1 MTERHYGKRR
11 INEGNILSGHNYLLY
26 PGESLFLR
34 RFMKIYTTLQR
45 GRYHPINCEDY
56 LFYDNINPHTFVA
69 AVMDGSTMG
78 RDSHLISTLTGK
90 LLRKIVKAKSYADLR
105 SLVNVSAEEHL
116 ADIARQLF
124 QELNLIRNQVQ
135 LERYELM
142 TTLILL
148 VYDQKIDKAVLL
160 IVGDGAICINGN
172 ISIFDQDN
180 KPDYIGYHLAEHFD
194 SWYQRQYRLTF
205 QNIRDISI
213 STDGVASFTPIKP
226 VVAEL
231 DPIRFLL
238 VDQEKSETDEMLN
251 MKCKALEHQFN
262 MRATDDVAIV
272 RFIR

>member
-1 MTERHYGKRR
+1 
-11 INEGNILSGHNYLLY
+11 
-26 PGESLFLR
+26 
-34 RFMKIYTTLQR
+34 MKIYTTLQR

-56 LFYDNINPHTFVA
+56 FFHDNINPHTFVA

-105 SLVNVSAEEHL
+105 SLVNISPEEHL
-116 ADIARQLF
+116 ADISRQLF
-124 QELNLIRNQVQ
+124 QELNTIRNQVQ

-142 TTLILL
+142 TTLLL
-148 VYDQKIDKAVLL
+148 MVVDLKLDKAIIL
-160 IVGDGAICINGN
+160 IIGDGAISVNGN
-172 ISIFDQDN
+172 VSIFDQDN

-205 QNIRDISI
+205 TNIKDISI
-213 STDGVASFTPIKP
+213 STDGIASFTPLQP
-226 VVAEL
+226 VIPEI

-238 VDQEKSETDEMLN
+238 VDPGKAETDEMLN
-251 MKCKALEHQFN
+251 MKCKALEFQYG
-262 MRATDDVAIV
+262 MRPTDDVAIV

>member
-1 MTERHYGKRR
+1 
-11 INEGNILSGHNYLLY
+11 
-26 PGESLFLR
+26 
-34 RFMKIYTTLQR
+34 MKIYTTLQR

-105 SLVNVSAEEHL
+105 SLVNISAEEHL
-116 ADIARQLF
+116 GDIARQLF
-124 QELNLIRNQVQ
+124 TELNIMRNQIQ

-148 VYDQKIDKAVLL
+148 VYDQKVDKAVLL

-213 STDGVASFTPIKP
+213 STDGVASFTPLKP

-238 VDQEKSETDEMLN
+238 VDQEKAETDEMLN
-251 MKCKALEHQFN
+251 MKCKALEHQFG